1 MDGVKLLTIGEFARL
16 ARLSQKALR
25 LYDELGLL
33 PPFRVDEWSGY
44 RYYAPSQLER
54 ARLVAWLRR
63 AGMPLAQIGAVLG
76 APPDEAAALVAAF
89 LRAGEADFA
98 ERQRLAQ
105 FLISYLREGATA
117 MPDPLYPD
125 PPVSPEPSDL
135 PTPPVPSSSPASPAS
150 SVAPAAEAA
159 GPPLAIRYAAASD
172 IGLIRER
179 NQDVGYA
186 SPRLVA
192 VADGFGPGGER
203 ASAATVDALRRL
215 ESEPP
220 PDAGTPAMAA
230 GPAGMVPA
238 DLLNVLSDAL
248 SAAGDSVRSISVSDP
263 QLEGSGSTL
272 TAMLLSGSR
281 LALVHIGDS
290 RAYLFR
296 DGGLFQVTHD
306 HSVTQ
311 SMIDAGR
318 LTPEEAASHPQR
330 SLLLRAVGA
339 SAAELA
345 RAGVAGEHARMA
357 GTPDLSLLDARIGD
371 RYLITSDGLTNV
383 VPDAVIRQTLSA
395 TDLSPAD
402 VIRRLI
408 ALANEAG
415 GPDNIAL
422 ALADI
427 VEAA

>member
-1 MDGVKLLTIGEFARL
+1 MDDVKLLTIGEFARL

-33 PPFRVDEWSGY
+33 RPFRVDEWSGY

-63 AGMPLAQIGAVLG
+63 TGMPLAQIGAVLS
-76 APPDEAAALVAAF
+76 APPAEAAALVSAY
-89 LRAGEADFA
+89 LRVTEADFA

-117 MPDPLYPD
+117 MPDATNLNP
-125 PPVSPEPSDL
+125 
-135 PTPPVPSSSPASPAS
+135 PTPPDLIAS
-150 SVAPAAEAA
+150 SACPAAEAA
-159 GPPLAIRYAAASD
+159 GPPLAVRYAAASD

-186 SPRLVA
+186 GPRLVA

-220 PDAGTPAMAA
+220 LDAGTAPTAA
-230 GPAGMVPA
+230 SAAPAGMVPA

-248 SAAGDSVRSISVSDP
+248 SAAGDSVRSISESDP
-263 QLEGSGSTL
+263 ELAGSGSTL

-318 LTPEEAASHPQR
+318 LTREEAASHPQR

-345 RAGVAGEHARMA
+345 RAGMAEEQARMA

-383 VPDAVIRQTLSA
+383 VPDAAIRQTLSA

-427 VEAA
+427 VPAA